1 MSWLLYVFKRSS
13 EMNYSPL
20 PFRTWPLLH
29 CCSYFK
35 GSSFTKVTMLPLW
48 ACSHMDLCHTAQFI
62 VAHIL
67 CVGWIIIIKKKKRSQ
82 RSTKKTFRVKAAA
95 TDFAALL
102 KDNNSSDSYRIASRF
117 DLQLP
122 NFSGQACA
130 SIGKSSRCMGH
141 SAWMVNLRE
150 ADGRGVVHQRP
161 WHCDANQQNT
171 VFIFPTSW
179 SYFVLCF
186 SRHSNGL
193 RTPPYVRLWK
203 TELRADIVL
212 FSPDHKPLAVMS
224 AQLDDHMRK
233 KNKSFFK
240 IWPHGWA
247 IKRAPDVNTTHIIS
261 LIHV

>member
-1 MSWLLYVFKRSS
+1 MSWRLLYVLKRSS
-13 EMNYSPL
+13 AINYSPL
-20 PFRTWPLLH
+20 PFCTWPLLH
-29 CCSYFK
+29 CCS
-35 GSSFTKVTMLPLW
+35 FTKVTILPLW
-48 ACSHMDLCHTAQFI
+48 ACSHVDLCHTAQFI

-67 CVGWIIIIKKKKRSQ
+67 CVGWIRKKQNIRF
-82 RSTKKTFRVKAAA
+82 TKKTFRVKAAA

-150 ADGRGVVHQRP
+150 ADGRGVVHQRS
-161 WHCDANQQNT
+161 WHRDTNQQNT
-171 VFIFPTSW
+171 VCIFSTSW

-193 RTPPYVRLWK
+193 RTPPYVSLWK
-203 TELRADIVL
+203 TGLRADIVL
-212 FSPDHKPLAVMS
+212 FSPDHSCQRLWALSWMTTFKDLATWLS
-224 AQLDDHMRK
+224 H
-233 KNKSFFK
+233 
-240 IWPHGWA
+240 
-247 IKRAPDVNTTHIIS
+247 
-261 LIHV
+261 